1 MRSIFLRRFGLL
13 PGLMAIAFT
22 AMAFHGNTAAQTAA
36 QTQASAPA
44 ADDGVVLVVKGA
56 VKQELHLTA
65 ADLKAL
71 ARTKVMARDHD
82 GAAHEFEG
90 VALQSLLAKAGAPQT
105 SEMRGKNM
113 MLVVIA
119 EASDGYRALFS
130 RAELDADFAGAQVL
144 VVDAADGKPLG
155 AQQGP
160 LRLVVPGD
168 KRQARWVR
176 MLKNIVVQSAGT
188 GQ

>member
-1 MRSIFLRRFGLL
+1 MSFAARTVHGQTVTQT
-13 PGLMAIAFT
+13 MA
-22 AMAFHGNTAAQTAA
+22 
-36 QTQASAPA
+36 QAPSPAPA
-44 ADDGVVLVVKGA
+44 ADNGVVLSVKGA
-56 VKQELHLTA
+56 VKQELRLTA
-65 ADLKAL
+65 GDWKAL
-71 ARTKVMARDHD
+71 PRTKVTAKDHD
-82 GAAHEFEG
+82 GAAHEYEG
-90 VALQSLLAKAGAPQT
+90 VALQALLGKAGAPQT

-113 MLVVIA
+113 MLAVIA

-130 RAELDADFAGAQVL
+130 LAELDADFAGAQVL
-144 VVDAADGKPLG
+144 VADTADGKPLG

-176 MLKNIVVQSAGT
+176 MLKSVVVQNAGE

>member
-1 MRSIFLRRFGLL
+1 MFHWRLRRDGGLTIL
-13 PGLMAIAFT
+13 AIIATSVHGQATTQTT
-22 AMAFHGNTAAQTAA
+22 AQ
-36 QTQASAPA
+36 APA
-44 ADDGVVLVVKGA
+44 RPATDVSLTVKVAG
-56 VKQELHLTA
+56 KPDLLLTV

-71 ARTKVMARDHD
+71 PRVKVTAKDHD
-82 GAAHEFEG
+82 GAAHEYEG

-119 EASDGYRALFS
+119 EASDGYRVLFS
-130 RAELDADFAGAQVL
+130 LAELDEDFAGAQVL
-144 VVDAADGKPLG
+144 VADTADGKPLG

-160 LRLVVPGD
+160 LRLVVLGD

-176 MLKNIVVQSAGT
+176 MLKSIVVQAASAS
-188 GQ
+188 